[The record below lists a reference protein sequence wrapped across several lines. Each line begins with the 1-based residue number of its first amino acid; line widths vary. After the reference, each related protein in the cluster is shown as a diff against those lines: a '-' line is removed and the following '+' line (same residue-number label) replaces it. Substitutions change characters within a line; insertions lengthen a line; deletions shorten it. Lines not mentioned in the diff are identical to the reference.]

1 MEGHISEL
9 LDGLENAGQPIK
21 PRGGGTARVK
31 ALTLARLRREEVPAR
46 PACRRLRPLTAA
58 AAVLAAVLLLSGT
71 AFAAWKLG
79 IFRFGEYFGPEG
91 EVLDAYA
98 QTYEPDPSGAVPVI
112 RADTL
117 QTKEEFEAYA
127 RPVFALSA
135 ETKDYRF
142 SLHSLTASG
151 TVLYA
156 VMDVEGLSDFG
167 RANLGTAP
175 EFALHNTTHHAGGI
189 VLDARPV
196 ESGENVQRWLFGIA
210 TVAPINEVGDVINFE
225 TLSLYE
231 EGGWSDCGY
240 RLFDVRLE
248 RLIPE
253 KRTLTDP
260 QGEPADSIRWK
271 ELRVDAVSLSLQGD
285 GSLAAYGAACPR
297 VTLVFRDGTR
307 EEILQDGWQPGA
319 APGSDH
325 EAVCLDMV
333 VERDLPC
340 VSLIFASPLDPQE
353 LAEVLVD
360 GQVFSFGG

>member
-1 MEGHISEL
+1 MEHHISEL

-21 PRGGGTARVK
+21 PRGGSAARVR
-31 ALTLARLRREEVPAR
+31 ALTLARLGKEEVPAGPGR
-46 PACRRLRPLTAA
+46 RRLRPLTAA
-58 AAVLAAVLLLSGT
+58 AAVLAALLLLSGT
-71 AFAAWKLG
+71 ALAAWKLG
-79 IFRFGEYFGPEG
+79 VFRFTEYFGPDAEM
-91 EVLDAYA
+91 LDAYA
-98 QTYEPDPSGAVPVI
+98 QTYEPDPSGAVQVI

-117 QTKEEFEAYA
+117 QTREEFEAYA
-127 RPVFALSA
+127 QPVFALSA

-142 SLHSLTASG
+142 SLHSLTASD

-210 TVAPINEVGDVINFE
+210 TVAPINQVGDVISFE

-231 EGGWSDCGY
+231 EDGWSDCGY

-248 RLIPE
+248 RLVPD

-260 QGEPADSIRWK
+260 QGEPADAIRWK
-271 ELRVDAVSLSLQGD
+271 ELHVDAVSLSLQGE
-285 GSLAAYGAACPR
+285 GSLAAYRSAGPR

-307 EEILQDGWQPGA
+307 EEILTDEWQPGA
-319 APGSDH
+319 APKSDH

-333 VERDLPC
+333 VEWERPC
-340 VSLIFASPLDPQE
+340 VSLIFASPLDPQA
-353 LAEVLVD
+353 LAEILVD